1 VSAAPRVPGGLVV
14 PAIRLPD
21 DYGRIDVFTRLL
33 TEAGV
38 AGFIVYGGDEELT
51 PPFLRRLREI
61 AGRPILLMA
70 DYERAAGQLVSGMP
84 ELPPAM
90 AIGATGSPEAAYT
103 AGKIT
108 AISARYLSIGVV
120 LAPVL
125 DVLSRATNPIAGSRC
140 FSDDPDV
147 TARLGLAFIE
157 GVQEEGVL
165 ACAKHFPGHGDTA
178 LDSHAALPRVDADL
192 EVLMQRELVPFK
204 AAARAGVGMVMT
216 AHAIYDAMDP
226 ELPATFS
233 PSIVTGLLKERFG
246 YAGLVITDALIME
259 GAKRSDVTPEIAALS
274 AGVDLLLCPDD
285 PWETI
290 ETIRG
295 AIGDGLV
302 SEESALL
309 SAGKAAL
316 AAADQVYD
324 SPVQKDFGRDC
335 AFEVE
340 RIARAS
346 LTVGGDPDRL
356 LERVPARP
364 GRVCGVIIDD
374 DGYTRR
380 ARAFDARRE
389 SFTGGILHVT
399 RDGTGFGG
407 DVAEMLRRADVI
419 VMGLMGDVKA
429 WKERAGLGP
438 ELSGFVGEVLEEHA
452 KKTMTIVFGS
462 PCLVLDLPVRN
473 VVFAYGDTT
482 VTRRTALDALFDGT
496 AMPGRLPAS
505 AGPGFP
511 RGIGRDV
518 FPTGG

>member
-1 VSAAPRVPGGLVV
+1 V

-21 DYGRIDVFTRLL
+21 DYGRIDDFARLL

-38 AGFIVYGGDEELT
+38 AGFIVYGGDAELT

-70 DYERAAGQLVSGMP
+70 DYERGAGQLVSGMP

-90 AIGATGSPEAAYT
+90 AVGATGSPESAYM

-108 AISARYLSIGVV
+108 AISARHLGVGVV

-140 FSDDPDV
+140 FSDDPDLV
-147 TARLGLAFIE
+147 TRLGLAFIE
-157 GVQEEGVL
+157 GIQEEGVL
-165 ACAKHFPGHGDTA
+165 ACAKHYPGHGDTA
-178 LDSHAALPRVDADL
+178 LDSHAALPRVDATL
-192 EVLMQRELVPFK
+192 EVLMERELVPFR
-204 AAARAGVGMVMT
+204 AAARAGVAMVMT

-226 ELPATFS
+226 VLPATFS
-233 PSIVTGLLKERFG
+233 APIVTGLLKERWEYG
-246 YAGLVITDALIME
+246 GLVITDALNME
-259 GAKRSDVTPEIAALS
+259 GAKRSGDRPEVSALN

-285 PWETI
+285 PLR
-290 ETIRG
+290 TIRTIRDAMKAG
-295 AIGDGLV
+295 EV
-302 SEESALL
+302 SEESVLM

-316 AAADQVYD
+316 AAADQLCD
-324 SPVQKDFGRDC
+324 SPVRKDITRDY

-356 LERVPARP
+356 LERIPRKP
-364 GRVCGVIIDD
+364 GTVCGLIVDD
-374 DGYTRR
+374 DDYTRR
-380 ARAFDARRE
+380 ARAFDTRRE
-389 SFTGGILHVT
+389 DFTGGILHVT
-399 RDGTGFGG
+399 RDGTGVAG
-407 DVAEMLRRADVI
+407 DVAEMLRDADVI

-429 WKERAGLGP
+429 WKERSGLGP
-438 ELSGFVGEVLEEHA
+438 ELSGFAGGVLEKHSG
-452 KKTMTIVFGS
+452 KTLVLVFGS

-473 VVFAYGDTT
+473 VVFAYGDVP
-482 VTRRTALDALFDGT
+482 VTRRVALDALFDGE
-496 AMPGRLPAS
+496 AMPGRHPAA